1 MSELVNQTTPSVAP
15 APPTPAEVKSCFY
28 FAAFTDEE
36 KRVYEQ
42 ARHADALDEE
52 LVLLRVK
59 IFALI
64 SREPNNMS
72 MLIRSLAC
80 LNQLSRTNVKVFKRN
95 AFNAEKQKQGTLALL
110 KGIHVPI
117 ELVENDFH

>member
-1 MSELVNQTTPSVAP
+1 MSELVNQTAPSVAP
-15 APPTPAEVKSCFY
+15 TPAEMMKSCFY

-36 KRVYEQ
+36 KHLYEQ
-42 ARHADALDEE
+42 ARRVDALDEE

-59 IFALI
+59 IFALV

-72 MLIRSLAC
+72 MLLRSLMC

-95 AFNAEKQKQGTLALL
+95 AFNAEKQKQGTLELL
-110 KGIHVPI
+110 RGIHVPI
-117 ELVENDFH
+117 ELVEKDSH